1 MRSRTCYLYVLPL
14 AYENILKLGIS
25 HDPLAR
31 AQAFSRRYYE
41 FFDLSRSLLV
51 EFDSRREAQARETA
65 LHRRLRDWNAVQPI
79 TVPGAA
85 AGKTEW
91 YRGAYATI
99 CDELESDVASG
110 RIVHQPALAWWHT
123 RVGAERE
130 RLYEW
135 GSQLLRD
142 CEGSPLPDGLHA
154 LVVDTLNTYH
164 ALGVPLDGVLPV
176 ELAHFLSGLGGPAVR
191 AGAWSPDDVPGWG
204 GPGSASPLA

>member
-14 AYENILKLGIS
+14 AYEDILKLGIS

-51 EFDSRREAQARETA
+51 EFDSRREAQARETE

-91 YRGAYATI
+91 YRGAYAALRSAVGDDI
-99 CDELESDVASG
+99 AGG
-110 RIVHQPALAWWHT
+110 RIAHASATQWW
-123 RVGAERE
+123 RRRLQDERE
-130 RLYEW
+130 TLYEW
-135 GSQLLRD
+135 ATLMLRTDEPATEDGRTLLRD
-142 CEGSPLPDGLHA
+142 TLDAYASLDVALDDCLPQELMAAHDRSRTERSRTSGPLG
-154 LVVDTLNTYH
+154 
-164 ALGVPLDGVLPV
+164 
-176 ELAHFLSGLGGPAVR
+176 
-191 AGAWSPDDVPGWG
+191 
-204 GPGSASPLA
+204 